1 MCKGS
6 SNFVFSTLL
15 YPVSNK
21 SAVHMLRKL
30 KFVFLLVLF
39 YLEIRKIE
47 TKCPVHY
54 LRISA
59 FFERLLLNLICLP
72 L

>member
-6 SNFVFSTLL
+6 SHFAFSILF
-15 YPVSNK
+15 YPISNK
-21 SAVHMLRKL
+21 FSINMLRKL

-54 LRISA
+54 LR
-59 FFERLLLNLICLP
+59 
-72 L
+72 